1 MAEDTDFLVAQDVHR
16 FVFPDLRFGG
26 VQQRARVEVGR
37 LRVAR
42 EEEIEQE
49 KTERTETEVYF
60 SVSSVCSCSI
70 LTGGHLGQDVGLE
83 LVVPNEEIGVLLG
96 YEVGLCHNF
105 GSFFGVLAVFEVNLP
120 FFSVF
125 EGFFGPVEPFH
136 RTVKSFQRA
145 VKWLHRAVGSLH
157 QTGGCFPQ
165 AGGKLHRAV
174 GPFPRAGGP
183 SAHAVGRFS
192 RVVEARDHADDCA
205 AGEGDVKR
213 GALGLRAKTRPGLG
227 RVGECDTDNFNPI
240 ALNVGCA

>member
-1 MAEDTDFLVAQDVHR
+1 MAEDSDLLIVQHEHR
-16 FVFPDLRFGG
+16 LVFPYLRFAGDFE
-26 VQQRARVEVGR
+26 RARVEIGR

-49 KTERTETEVYF
+49 KTERTETEAYF

-70 LTGGHLGQDVGLE
+70 LAGGRLGQDVGLE

-125 EGFFGPVEPFH
+125 ERFFGPVERFH
-136 RTVKSFQRA
+136 RTVKSFHRA

-157 QTGGCFPQ
+157 QTGGRFPQ
-165 AGGKLHRAV
+165 AGGKLQRMV
-174 GPFPRAGGP
+174 GPFPRAVGT
-183 SAHAVGRFS
+183 SADAVGRFS
-192 RVVEARDHADDCA
+192 RVVEARDHAVDCA
-205 AGEGDVKR
+205 KGEGDVKR
-213 GALGLRAKTRPGLG
+213 GAPCSSCSYA
-227 RVGECDTDNFNPI
+227 
-240 ALNVGCA
+240 